1 MYLVRFSETSSH
13 IAQAGVRLVL
23 NSQSPCF
30 SLWEYGSP
38 CLASEECYLFNSRWS
53 IRPEALQII
62 FWIVTFVSDYHSLL
76 TQMKDSCSLMLIH
89 GLLDGPDD
97 ESVSYI

>member
-13 IAQAGVRLVL
+13 IAQAGVRLAL
-23 NSQSPCF
+23 NSQSSCL
-30 SLWEYGSP
+30 SLLEYWEY
-38 CLASEECYLFNSRWS
+38 LASEEFYLFKSRWS

-62 FWIVTFVSDYHSLL
+62 FWIETFVSDYHSLL
-76 TQMKDSCSLMLIH
+76 TQTRASCLLMLIH
-89 GLLDGPDD
+89 GLLHGPDD